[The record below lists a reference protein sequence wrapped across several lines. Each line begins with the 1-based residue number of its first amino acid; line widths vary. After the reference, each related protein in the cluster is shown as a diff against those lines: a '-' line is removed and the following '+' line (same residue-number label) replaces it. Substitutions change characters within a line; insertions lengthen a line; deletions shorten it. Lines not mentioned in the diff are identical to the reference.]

1 MFSGVENSGKSTL
14 TQSVSEILGWTLI
27 PEMCRQND
35 EVLRVEETPQTLS
48 DLHSIQEEMAL
59 EAINHAEDGIICD
72 TGGLELEMWSK
83 IKFNVVLNLESS
95 VKIDFCFFCE
105 TLPVWE
111 EDPIRQMPKFKDRKQ
126 YETLFYE
133 AHCLKGTP
141 FAVLP
146 PVSLD
151 ERIEM
156 VLSELKSMINE

>member
-14 TQSVSEILGWTLI
+14 AKSISEILGWELI
-27 PEMCRQND
+27 PEMCRHND
-35 EVLRVEETPQTLS
+35 EVLRVEETPEILS
-48 DLHSIQEEMAL
+48 SLHKLQEDMAIQASKRAEE
-59 EAINHAEDGIICD
+59 GVICD

-83 IKFNVVLNLESS
+83 IKFNEVLNLKS
-95 VKIDFCFFCE
+95 VLKIDFCFFCE

-126 YETLFYE
+126 YEALFYE
-133 AHCLKGTP
+133 AHILKGTP

-151 ERIEM
+151 GRIEL
-156 VLSELKSMINE
+156 VLSKLKDLQNE